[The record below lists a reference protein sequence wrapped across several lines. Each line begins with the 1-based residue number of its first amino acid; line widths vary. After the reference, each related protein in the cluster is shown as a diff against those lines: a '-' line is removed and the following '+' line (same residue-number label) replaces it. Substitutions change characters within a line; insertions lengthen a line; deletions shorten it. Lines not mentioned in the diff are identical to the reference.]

1 MTDSMIPFHGG
12 IYGLAHTRIYRQG
25 IRNACSF
32 LCPRLSHNPPSCG
45 PLTLNL
51 WPLPRTDLEPAGQEL
66 VLHLQVVALV
76 DLRLERLVEDHVS
89 RVVLDV
95 LPAGVAMP
103 RWGPLR
109 ANLAMGWREGVVGD
123 QPRV

>member
-1 MTDSMIPFHGG
+1 M
-12 IYGLAHTRIYRQG
+12 
-25 IRNACSF
+25 
-32 LCPRLSHNPPSCG
+32 
-45 PLTLNL
+45 
-51 WPLPRTDLEPAGQEL
+51 
-66 VLHLQVVALV
+66 

>member
-1 MTDSMIPFHGG
+1 MD
-12 IYGLAHTRIYRQG
+12 GLAHTRIYGRD

-32 LCPRLSHNPPSCG
+32 LCPRPSHNPPSCG

-76 DLRLERLVEDHVS
+76 DLRLEGFIEDHVS

-95 LPAGVAMP
+95 LPAGIAMP
-103 RWGPLR
+103 RWGAVKGKP
-109 ANLAMGWREGVVGD
+109 GHGVEGGGEGE
-123 QPRV
+123 PA